1 MKKYWKR
8 CLAVVMALA
17 MVMTLIPES
26 ALGYVLAE
34 NGDTEAPLPVLHYD
48 MSHTN
53 GKLTDISGN
62 NKDGTLCGFQD
73 SDFSTSETD
82 EETLNFGDQKY
93 VEIPSGVIPGE
104 TFAIEATYTASTK
117 SAAWL
122 FTLGNTVDSWPNV
135 KNYLFVSPYAND
147 QTYGDHMLA
156 AVKDGETEKRYPE
169 TKLLQGYNDSR
180 ENTVTVIFD
189 KGNITYYLNGNKSEV
204 TESGFKI
211 QELLAAHSN
220 QNCCGYIGK
229 SLYKDDPYFNGTLKD
244 FKIYDQPLTENLLED
259 AKKNLPV
266 IMLNGNSSA
275 GDVSSDLSF
284 PEAWNGISLTW
295 SPEKLEGQDVIGS
308 DGKVLWNGAETAVV
322 NIAVTGVCN
331 EKKVLE
337 ETYSVTVTGKSQ
349 AEFDALT
356 IRNAD
361 SIKGNITLPTVGEN
375 GSKITWESSNEAV
388 ISTKEV
394 KNSGY
399 DSTPAGVVH
408 RQAEDTKVTLTATL
422 QQGGSEKKKEIEVT
436 VKAKP
441 EEKEKTDYLF
451 AYFIGD
457 GKEADGQKQEQIF
470 FAASRDGLNWGELN
484 NAAPVL
490 SSSMGEEGLRD
501 PYIIRSAEGD
511 KFYMIATDLQ
521 IAAGNGWDAAQKAGS
536 QAIMVWESE
545 DLINW
550 GDQRMVTVSKEI
562 DAGCTWAPEAFYD
575 EQTGEYVVFWA
586 SKVKGKNY
594 DKQRVYYCKTR
605 DFYTF
610 TKPKLWIEKSF
621 SVIDTTVVRD
631 DDGTYYRFT
640 KNENNDEKYIFMEK
654 SNSLLKGWTSV
665 PSATLQ
671 AEKWR
676 EGPCSFKFS
685 SEDIAAAG
693 GKWAVLLDDFGGVGY
708 YPMVTDDFMS
718 AEFTKLT
725 TANLP
730 KVKKPRHG
738 TVLNVT
744 AEEYE
749 RLVEHYGATPFL
761 TSDSVPDLVGVGYEL
776 PSKAE
781 LNYAG
786 EIMQAEIAWSKA
798 KLESVGKETVTGTIS
813 GTGKT
818 NLDGKTVSKEIEVVS
833 ASENAIYFIDSGVGE
848 WNENQKKSSTYQAV
862 GRLAELRN
870 TVPDQRYEEGVK
882 GSWGYVDDQDV
893 NGTNLGIHSNA
904 STSIYENGW
913 YAKSGKNCEY
923 IFPLEN
929 GSYTATGYFKEWW
942 NTNRPMK
949 FFVKYTKDDGTEV
962 TSSEQNVSIK
972 GTDEKTASV
981 SFTVEDISGTTPV
994 HVLTEKTGT
1003 ADPVIAGLSIEKV
1016 LTDDEKAKAEA
1027 ASAALEEVTLS
1038 SDAEL
1043 TLQPGETADISLTY
1057 PSGYEAAVEAA
1068 NYKSSVTY
1076 VSNNTR
1082 AAEVD
1087 ADGKITAKAA
1097 GTARITAKVA
1107 ISSKLSKSFTVD
1119 VAVSGKPVEQ
1129 VTLNKTSLNIKTIG
1143 STAKL
1148 KATVTPADAADRVIT
1163 WTSSNES
1170 IASVSGGIVTAQ
1182 KEGTATITA
1191 SAANGQKAECS
1202 VTVGEIIQTDPK
1214 PVESVTLNKT
1224 ELTLE
1229 IGGSETLEAT
1239 VLPAEAEQAVSWT
1252 SNKEETASV
1261 DENGKVTALQE
1272 GEAVITVTAGDKTA
1286 VCTVTV
1292 SPKKGEE
1299 EEPKGDAAI
1308 TLNKKELSLKV
1319 GESEVLTAAVTGQDL
1334 VTPDEAQRKIS
1345 WESSAP
1351 EIAAVDET
1359 GKVTALK
1366 EGNAIITAQMGEAKD
1381 SCNVTVSP
1389 KAAGDSGTETKPETK
1404 PGTSTEPEVT
1414 PKPDIPAAPSKVQV
1428 EKVKLNKTKLT
1439 LGVKEKFTLKAS
1451 VMPKNASDK
1460 KITWKV
1466 SKKGIISL
1474 TSKGVVTAKKRGT
1487 VKVTAAAG
1495 GRKASCTITVKK
1507 APSKIRLN
1515 KTKITLK
1522 KGKTFKIKVKLP
1534 RNTASNK
1541 ITYASSHKSV
1551 ASVSA
1556 KGVIK
1561 ARKKGRAVITAKTFN
1576 KKTAKITVTVK

>member
-17 MVMTLIPES
+17 MVMTLIPSSITVAAAGENGKAAGTTEEIPCAKFVAS
-26 ALGYVLAE
+26 GNQNGAAGNYVIAITGKPSSDGSNIAAAYISGETAE
-34 NGDTEAPLPVLHYD
+34 NPGTDGASPLGSARVGGMAFPLPEDYLKEEAKDSELILNATVTINVASVNGNLNSAKTKAGLFFVDASKYESMEND
-48 MSHTN
+48 TSDAQGSVYPAINNDYSKNATVFSNEMMSKTDT
-53 GKLTDISGN
+53 GKMTFDVTEWVKQGIK
-62 NKDGTLCGFQD
+62 NKDPYVIFRLQTVLSGFEVSSTGENAPTLSITALSEQEAADQSIADIAIPDVLSSDLELPTTGICGTEITWTS
-73 SDFSTSETD
+73 SD
-82 EETLNFGDQKY
+82 
-93 VEIPSGVIPGE
+93 
-104 TFAIEATYTASTK
+104 
-117 SAAWL
+117 
-122 FTLGNTVDSWPNV
+122 
-135 KNYLFVSPYAND
+135 
-147 QTYGDHMLA
+147 A
-156 AVKDGETEKRYPE
+156 AVK
-169 TKLLQGYNDSR
+169 
-180 ENTVTVIFD
+180 V
-189 KGNITYYLNGNKSEV
+189 V
-204 TESGFKI
+204 TENGKCVAKI
-211 QELLAAHSN
+211 ADS
-220 QNCCGYIGK
+220 
-229 SLYKDDPYFNGTLKD
+229 
-244 FKIYDQPLTENLLED
+244 
-259 AKKNLPV
+259 
-266 IMLNGNSSA
+266 
-275 GDVSSDLSF
+275 SSD
-284 PEAWNGISLTW
+284 A
-295 SPEKLEGQDVIGS
+295 
-308 DGKVLWNGAETAVV
+308 
-322 NIAVTGVCN
+322 AVTLTATAQKGTAKAVK
-331 EKKVLE
+331 EFSLQL
-337 ETYSVTVTGKSQ
+337 KSILQ
-349 AEFDALT
+349 MDYDALT

-361 SIKGNITLPTVGEN
+361 SIKGSITLPTVGEN

-550 GDQRMVTVSKEI
+550 GAQRMVTVSKEI

-744 AEEYE
+744 SEEYE

-786 EIMQAEIAWSKA
+786 EIMQAEIAWSKT
-798 KLESVGKETVTGTIS
+798 KLENVGKETVTGTIS

-893 NGTNLGIHSNA
+893 DGTNLGIHSNA

-1292 SPKKGEE
+1292 LPKKGEE

-1466 SKKGIISL
+1466 SRKGIISL

-1541 ITYASSHKSV
+1541 ITYASNHKSV